1 MEGGQVIDITRG
13 YSATNICYEYNTVV
27 DGTGSFQKCCR
38 KDKCNGNGNGGI
50 TLLSSLCL
58 TFVLVAIVIF
68 KSIITN

>member
-13 YSATNICYEYNTVV
+13 SSATNICYEYNTVV
-27 DGTGSFQKCCR
+27 DGTGYFQKCCT
-38 KDKCNGNGNGGI
+38 KDKCNGGI